1 VPLSVEG
8 ADTVHLGRGLPP
20 YHLATIHQHYRQTRQ
35 TGEWSHSI
43 GRTITCNG
51 RSKTEENNSFV
62 TRVRYLSMELYEALM
77 GLRSAGT
84 DDNDDDDSVFV
95 VEFCRRRLLARPSSS
110 GAVSSES
117 VAAGRFD
124 CRVCAVSSDLDERLS
139 TSTLSAAAPGVFV
152 TSTSITT
159 NGDVRSA
166 TFAGFPADTLTPRAE
181 LLGRLRT
188 RKHRHHDISSGF
200 FLNYSI
206 SSDV

>member
-1 VPLSVEG
+1 VGGGLLCPFLWREL
-8 ADTVHLGRGLPP
+8 TQFHLGRGLPS
-20 YHLATIHQHYRQTRQ
+20 YHLATIHQHYRQRRQ

-51 RSKTEENNSFV
+51 RSKTEGNNSFV
-62 TRVRYLSMELYEALM
+62 TRVRYLSIELNEALM

-84 DDNDDDDSVFV
+84 DDNDEDDSVFV
-95 VEFCRRRLLARPSSS
+95 VEFCRRRLLARPSSGS
-110 GAVSSES
+110 VPSES

-124 CRVCAVSSDLDERLS
+124 CWACAVNSDLDERLL
-139 TSTLSAAAPGVFV
+139 TSIPSAAAPGVFV
-152 TSTSITT
+152 TSTSIAT

-188 RKHRHHDISSGF
+188 RKHRH
-200 FLNYSI
+200 
-206 SSDV
+206 